1 MVDETL
7 SSKRISDIYQ
17 DHDGF
22 IWVSTDNGLNRF
34 DGNKVFAYNHVEGD
48 TLSYSSER
56 PTRTSALW
64 LGPRLGTTAL
74 MCS

>member
-1 MVDETL
+1 MKYSLITFFLLLYSVIPTTAQEFMFMVDETL

-34 DGNKVFAYNHVEGD
+34 DGNKVFA
-48 TLSYSSER
+48 
-56 PTRTSALW
+56 
-64 LGPRLGTTAL
+64 
-74 MCS
+74 